1 MKMIKRVILTTL
13 LLAFAGNCM
22 SAQAQLRPRPNDRL
36 QPGQFRQNF
45 DELLSRIQRESST
58 FSRSLDAALD
68 QSRLDNTN
76 REDNINQLA
85 RDIRDNATLIRD
97 RFRSR
102 QVIRDDVQTLLTKA
116 RRMDTLMQRFPRRS
130 DRDGQSRLRDAQRD
144 WTELR
149 TDLIELENMFN
160 KNDRLD
166 RFNRFDNLRR

>member
-1 MKMIKRVILTTL
+1 MKMIKRVILTTV
-13 LLAFAGNCM
+13 LLAFTGNCT
-22 SAQAQLRPRPNDRL
+22 SAQAQRRPYPNDRS
-36 QPGQFRQNF
+36 QPGQLRQNF

-68 QSRLDNTN
+68 ESRVNDTN
-76 REDNINQLA
+76 REDNLNQLA
-85 RDIRDNATLIRD
+85 KDIRDNATLVRD

-102 QVIRDDVQTLLTKA
+102 QVIRDDVQILLTKA
-116 RRMDTLMQRFPRRS
+116 RRMDTLMQRFPRSS
-130 DRDGQSRLRDAQRD
+130 DRNARSSLRDAQRD

-166 RFNRFDNLRR
+166 RFDNLRR